1 MIQMPMPHPGP
12 AGIIAALMQARA
24 GQEIAANRA
33 WRIDLAL
40 KPLLA
45 ERGLKT
51 LDELVGQLL
60 DGKDTTVGDRIV
72 DALLNQESS
81 FFRDAGIIEATAQ
94 AIRETSADGLS
105 ARPKIWCAGCARGQ
119 EPLSL
124 AMIFAEESEGA
135 LLPDILATDIS
146 DAALQRARQG
156 RYTQF
161 EIQRGLPIRRM
172 MRWFDAEAVS
182 GDWIAKPELLRMVRY
197 RRQNLVADAAPVGL
211 FDAVMC
217 RNVLFYLTP
226 PLRAAVLDRFANALR
241 PGGLLVLGAGET
253 VIGLSDR
260 FTPSQRF
267 RGFYEALPAKRSRP
281 VASAA

>member
-1 MIQMPMPHPGP
+1 MIQMPAPHPGP

-45 ERGLKT
+45 ERGIKT

-60 DGKDTTVGDRIV
+60 DGKDQTVGDRIV

-81 FFRDAGIIEATAQ
+81 FFRDAGIIEATVQ
-94 AIRETSADGLS
+94 AIRETVADRVS
-105 ARPKIWCAGCARGQ
+105 PRPKIWCAGCARGQ
-119 EPLSL
+119 EPLSI
-124 AMIFAEESEGA
+124 AMAFAEESDAG
-135 LLPDILATDIS
+135 LPDILATDIS
-146 DAALQRARQG
+146 EAALHRARQG
-156 RYTQF
+156 RFTQF

-172 MRWFDAEAVS
+172 MRWFDADGVS
-182 GDWIAKPELLRMVRY
+182 GDWIAKPDLLRMVRF

-226 PLRAAVLDRFANALR
+226 LLRAAVLERIANVLR

-267 RGFYEALPAKRSRP
+267 RGFYEAVPASRLRT
-281 VASAA
+281 AAGRV

>member
-1 MIQMPMPHPGP
+1 MIQMPPPHPGP

-45 ERGLKT
+45 ERGIKT

-60 DGKDTTVGDRIV
+60 DGKDQTVGDRIV

-81 FFRDAGIIEATAQ
+81 FFRDPGIIEAAVQ
-94 AIRETSADGLS
+94 AIRETVADRVS
-105 ARPKIWCAGCARGQ
+105 PRPKIWCAGCARGQ

-124 AMIFAEESEGA
+124 AMAFAEDNDAG
-135 LLPDILATDIS
+135 LPDILATDIS
-146 DAALQRARQG
+146 DAALQRAREG

-172 MRWFDAEAVS
+172 MRWFETDGIS
-182 GDWIAKPELLRMVRY
+182 GDWIAKPELLRMVRF
-197 RRQNLVADAAPVGL
+197 RRQNLVADIAPVGL
-211 FDAVMC
+211 FDAVLC

-226 PLRAAVLDRFANALR
+226 PLRAAVLEGIANVLR

-260 FTPSQRF
+260 FTPSRRF
-267 RGFYEALPAKRSRP
+267 RGFYEAVPNSHLRA
-281 VASAA
+281 VAGRA